1 MPIGVGV
8 RPSEPGMSN
17 RSGETS
23 ISEGMHC
30 LSPHMVCAGA
40 AEAIDFYIE
49 AFGAEEI
56 MRTPGPDG
64 KLMHA
69 AVSINGSSVMLV
81 DENLEF
87 GMFSPKAL
95 DGSPVT
101 IHLIV
106 DDADAWMERAVAAGG
121 VEAMAV
127 QEVFWGDRYGVVV
140 DPFGHSWALATPQSV
155 DVS

>member
-1 MPIGVGV
+1 MGAG
-8 RPSEPGMSN
+8 
-17 RSGETS
+17 S
-23 ISEGMHC
+23 ISDGMHR
-30 LSPHMVCAGA
+30 LTPHMVVAGA
-40 AEAIDFYIE
+40 AEAIAFYVA

-56 MRTPGPDG
+56 RRTPGPDG
-64 KLMHA
+64 KLLHA
-69 AVSINGSSVMLV
+69 ALSINGSSVMLV

-106 DDADAWMERAVAAGG
+106 DDADAWMQRAVAAGG

-140 DPFGHSWALATPQSV
+140 DPFGHSWALATPQPVLSP
-155 DVS
+155 

>member
-1 MPIGVGV
+1 
-8 RPSEPGMSN
+8 MSDQ
-17 RSGETS
+17 SGETS
-23 ISEGMHC
+23 ISEGMHR

-40 AEAIDFYIE
+40 AEAIDFYVE

-64 KLMHA
+64 KLLHA

-106 DDADAWMERAVAAGG
+106 DDADAWMKRAVAAGG

-140 DPFGHSWALATPQSV
+140 DPFGHSWALATPQPVEGS
-155 DVS
+155 

>member
-1 MPIGVGV
+1 
-8 RPSEPGMSN
+8 MSDPA
-17 RSGETS
+17 GETS
-23 ISEGMHC
+23 ISDGMHR

-40 AEAIDFYIE
+40 AEAIDFYVE

-64 KLMHA
+64 KLLHA

-106 DDADAWMERAVAAGG
+106 DDADAWMARAVAAGG

-140 DPFGHSWALATPQSV
+140 DPFGHSWALATPQPA
-155 DVS
+155 DGT

>member
-1 MPIGVGV
+1 M
-8 RPSEPGMSN
+8 
-17 RSGETS
+17 GERS
-23 ISEGMHC
+23 ISDGMHR
-30 LSPHMVCAGA
+30 LTPHMVVAGA
-40 AEAIDFYIE
+40 TEAIDFYVA

-56 MRTPGPDG
+56 RRTLGPDG
-64 KLMHA
+64 KLLHA

-106 DDADAWMERAVAAGG
+106 DDADAWMQRAVAAGG

-140 DPFGHSWALATPQSV
+140 DPFGHSWALATPQPVASP
-155 DVS
+155 

>member
-1 MPIGVGV
+1 MNEV
-8 RPSEPGMSN
+8 E
-17 RSGETS
+17 S
-23 ISEGMHC
+23 ISHGMHR

-81 DENLEF
+81 DENLDVR
-87 GMFSPKAL
+87 PAL
-95 DGSPVT
+95 GT
-101 IHLIV
+101 
-106 DDADAWMERAVAAGG
+106 ARN
-121 VEAMAV
+121 
-127 QEVFWGDRYGVVV
+127 WGT
-140 DPFGHSWALATPQSV
+140 ST
-155 DVS
+155 

>member
-1 MPIGVGV
+1 
-8 RPSEPGMSN
+8 MSDSAN
-17 RSGETS
+17 QRS
-23 ISEGMHC
+23 ISDGMHR
-30 LSPHMVCAGA
+30 LTPHMVCAGA
-40 AEAIDFYIE
+40 AAAIDFYVA
-49 AFGAEEI
+49 AFGAVEI
-56 MRTPGPDG
+56 ARTPGPDG
-64 KLMHA
+64 RLLHA

-106 DDADAWMERAVAAGG
+106 DDADTWMKRAVSAGG

-140 DPFGHSWALATPQSV
+140 DPFGHSWALATPQPGPS
-155 DVS
+155 S

>member
-1 MPIGVGV
+1 
-8 RPSEPGMSN
+8 
-17 RSGETS
+17 
-23 ISEGMHC
+23 
-30 LSPHMVCAGA
+30 MVCDDA
-40 AEAIDFYIE
+40 AAAIDFYVA

-64 KLMHA
+64 KLLHA
-69 AVSINGSSVMLV
+69 AIRINGSSVMLV

-106 DDADAWMERAVAAGG
+106 DDADAWMQRAVAAGG

-140 DPFGHSWALATPQSV
+140 DPFGHSWALATPQPTPGWV
-155 DVS
+155 APTM

>member
-1 MPIGVGV
+1 MVENQARG
-8 RPSEPGMSN
+8 
-17 RSGETS
+17 S
-23 ISEGMHC
+23 ISNGMHC
-30 LSPHMVCAGA
+30 LSPHMVCDGA
-40 AEAIDFYIE
+40 AAAIDFYVA
-49 AFGAEEI
+49 AFGATEI
-56 MRTPGPDG
+56 ERTPGPDG
-64 KLMHA
+64 KLLHA
-69 AVSINGSSVMLV
+69 AISVNGSSVMLV

-121 VEAMAV
+121 VEAMPV

-140 DPFGHSWALATPQSV
+140 DPFGHAWALATPQP
-155 DVS
+155 DNIART

>member
-1 MPIGVGV
+1 MKDENNG
-8 RPSEPGMSN
+8 
-17 RSGETS
+17 S
-23 ISEGMHC
+23 ISDGMHR

-40 AEAIDFYIE
+40 VEAIDFYVA

-56 MRTPGPDG
+56 TRTLGPDG
-64 KLMHA
+64 KLLHA

-95 DGSPVT
+95 DGSPVS

-106 DDADAWMERAVAAGG
+106 DDADAWMKRAVAAGG
-121 VEAMAV
+121 VEAMPV

-140 DPFGHSWALATPQSV
+140 DPFGHSWALATPQPVELS
-155 DVS
+155 

>member
-1 MPIGVGV
+1 
-8 RPSEPGMSN
+8 MSGPA
-17 RSGETS
+17 REGS
-23 ISEGMHC
+23 ISDGMHR

-64 KLMHA
+64 KLLHA

-106 DDADAWMERAVAAGG
+106 DDADAWMKRAVAAGG

-140 DPFGHSWALATPQSV
+140 DPFGHSWALATPQPV
-155 DVS
+155 DLT